1 MKMAPISHPPNTFS
15 PTTEDILGF
24 GKSQVTLATS
34 TRGVLK
40 SASDLFNRKSYQC
53 RLLKELLKESAPAP
67 VELSSM
73 VFDQV

>member
-1 MKMAPISHPPNTFS
+1 MAPISHPPNTFS

-24 GKSQVTLATS
+24 GKSQVMLATS

-73 VFDQV
+73 VFD

>member
-1 MKMAPISHPPNTFS
+1 MHRAIRIAFFFALVYC
-15 PTTEDILGF
+15 ILY
-24 GKSQVTLATS
+24 A
-34 TRGVLK
+34 
-40 SASDLFNRKSYQC
+40 AINNRKSYQC

>member
-53 RLLKELLKESAPAP
+53 RRLKELLKESAPAP

-73 VFDQV
+73 VFD